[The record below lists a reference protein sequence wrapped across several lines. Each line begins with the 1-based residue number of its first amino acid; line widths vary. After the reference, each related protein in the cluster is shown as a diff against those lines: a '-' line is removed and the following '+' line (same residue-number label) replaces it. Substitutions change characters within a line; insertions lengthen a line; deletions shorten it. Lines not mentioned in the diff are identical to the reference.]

1 MLEINNISK
10 SYGSFRL
17 QDISFNVTAD
27 DYFVLVGASG
37 AGKSQTLELIAG
49 MTQSD
54 SGNIILNGVNI
65 THNKMQERDI
75 GMVFQDYA
83 IFPHMTVAQN
93 IAYPLHQKKLDKQQ
107 INVRVKML
115 AEEMAIEHL
124 LDRNP
129 AELSGGEQQRTAL
142 ARTLALNPKVLLLD
156 EPLSNV
162 DIRLKY
168 ELRRLLRKINRR
180 GIPIIH
186 VTHDFEDAIVLA
198 TKVAVIKDGRII
210 QTGHPTEVFLHPA
223 SDFIAKFAG
232 VRNFFRSE
240 LIDET
245 GSGLKLAMIKNHP
258 GIHVVTDETPGEGSI
273 IIPASDIFL
282 SNQKTETSARNQ
294 FKAQVCE
301 VFPSLEG
308 MEVIV
313 DCGIKLAVLVSRSS
327 VTEMNIVEGRDIW
340 ISFKASSVQFIKG

>member
-1 MLEINNISK
+1 MLELKNISK
-10 SYGSFRL
+10 TLGSFQL
-17 QDISFNVTAD
+17 QNISITVEAH
-27 DYFVLVGASG
+27 DYFVVVGASG
-37 AGKSQTLELIAG
+37 AGKSQLLELIAG
-49 MTQSD
+49 MSLPD
-54 SGNIILNGVNI
+54 SGSITLNGLDI
-65 THNKMQERDI
+65 TQNKMQKRDV

-93 IAYPLHQKKLDKQQ
+93 IAYPLQYKNLSKSQ
-107 INVRVKML
+107 INLKVKML
-115 AEEMAIEHL
+115 AEDMAIDHL

-142 ARTLALNPKVLLLD
+142 ARTLALDPKILLLD

-168 ELRRLLRKINRR
+168 ELRRLLRKINKK
-180 GIPIIH
+180 GIPIVH